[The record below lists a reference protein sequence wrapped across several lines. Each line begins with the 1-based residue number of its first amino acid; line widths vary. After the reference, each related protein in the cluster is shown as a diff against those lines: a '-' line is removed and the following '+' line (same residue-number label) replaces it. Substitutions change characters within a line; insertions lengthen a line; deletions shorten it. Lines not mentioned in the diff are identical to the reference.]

1 MPLSGEYA
9 PGRAKS
15 ARRQAELYEASNGAE
30 AGDIG
35 GKPIV
40 VVTSIGAR
48 TGKLRKTAVMRVEQD
63 GRYALVASPDTTPRR
78 PDWYHNVIANP
89 TVELQDGAVRREY
102 RAREAH
108 GAERDAWWRLAIESF
123 PAFAR
128 YQAKK
133 PDPIPIVVLEP
144 SAPDV

>member
-9 PGRAKS
+9 PGTAKS

-35 GKPIV
+35 GRPIIV
-40 VVTSIGAR
+40 LTSVGAR
-48 TGKLRKTAVMRVEQD
+48 TGKLRKTALMRVERD
-63 GRYALVASPDTTPRR
+63 GRYALVASPDTSPRR
-78 PDWYHNVIANP
+78 PDWYYNVIVNP

-102 RAREAH
+102 RAREVH
-108 GAERDAWWRLAIESF
+108 GAERDAWWQLALESF
-123 PAFAR
+123 PAFAG

-133 PDPIPIVVLEP
+133 RDPIPIVLLEP
-144 SAPDV
+144 PGPDA